1 MAAAPTPPPAA
12 SAAPDAAPDPAAVVA
27 PAKTTPVEIVQA
39 IKELIPPSAL
49 SGALIVML
57 FTAVPTANH
66 DPVTIIIS
74 GFLGYLT
81 GRAAAGRAS
90 TQPPAQPPL

>member
-1 MAAAPTPPPAA
+1 MSTPT
-12 SAAPDAAPDPAAVVA
+12 SDPAPVVVTD
-27 PAKTTPVEIVQA
+27 PVVPSSKTTGVEIVQA

-81 GRAAAGRAS
+81 GRATATRPPPQTPPSAG
-90 TQPPAQPPL
+90 

>member
-1 MAAAPTPPPAA
+1 MPATTPTPEPEAA
-12 SAAPDAAPDPAAVVA
+12 SSADVSVTAMPV
-27 PAKTTPVEIVQA
+27 KTTPVEIVQA
-39 IKELIPPSAL
+39 IKELIPPTAL

-81 GRAAAGRAS
+81 GRAAASRA
-90 TQPPAQPPL
+90 TQVSVTPQPGA

>member
-1 MAAAPTPPPAA
+1 MPAATPPAPAPEPAPAA
-12 SAAPDAAPDPAAVVA
+12 DVSVEAVPV
-27 PAKTTPVEIVQA
+27 KTTPVEIVQA
-39 IKELIPPSAL
+39 IKELIPPTAL

-81 GRAAAGRAS
+81 GRAAAARA
-90 TQPPAQPPL
+90 TQVSVTPPPGA